1 MKTFLILF
9 CSIFFLFGCE
19 HTTQVSSG
27 RAYLSKHQ
35 TLAPVPASG
44 GKGLSVEQAIRKAA
58 AVEPTL
64 RFPARIGLARV
75 EGGQI
80 TDIPGVEAE
89 AWQKL
94 QGNLGASFGQLV
106 PVSPL
111 VADLVAGSAY
121 AVTSTGRDRG
131 WDTTSK
137 IRLAASRQH
146 LDAVIVYQ
154 PQKNQSGYTYYRAK
168 KKKGSKADVLGQGSA
183 ILIDVLQAYPY
194 ATVAVQVTRG
204 ELQSTQPNQ
213 VGLGIKNHGL
223 TNLFGRKEKRN
234 PDLTSMQVTAEISNK
249 LASEMERAIQNLRL
263 QLAEKRA
270 K

>member
-1 MKTFLILF
+1 MKILF
-9 CSIFFLFGCE
+9 ALFISMLFLFGCD
-19 HTTQVSSG
+19 HTIQTTSG
-27 RAYLSKHQ
+27 KAYLSKNPS
-35 TLAPVPASG
+35 LAPVPASG
-44 GKGLSVEQAIRKAA
+44 GRGLSVEQAIRKAA

-75 EGGQI
+75 QGGEI
-80 TDIPGVEAE
+80 TDIPGLEAE
-89 AWQKL
+89 AWQSL
-94 QGNLGASFGQLV
+94 QGNLGPSFGQLV

-121 AVTSTGRDRG
+121 PVTLTGRDRG
-131 WDTTSK
+131 CDTTSK

-154 PQKNQSGYTYYRAK
+154 PSRDEHHSSYSYRLNKKVAKTESVGY
-168 KKKGSKADVLGQGSA
+168 GSA

-194 ATVAVQVTRG
+194 ATVAAQVTRG
-204 ELQSTQPNQ
+204 EIQSLQSSK
-213 VGLGIKNHGL
+213 VVHGSKNRGL
-223 TNLFGRKEKRN
+223 TNLLIGKQSSRQK
-234 PDLTSMQVTAEISNK
+234 LTPEGVRAEVSNK
-249 LASEMERAIQNLRL
+249 LAAEMEKAIQNLRL